1 MVLFI
6 VLYLLA
12 LNCIVDHMIILLQQ
26 TTFICV
32 VAVGSCRPDWNE
44 IAPELMHQA
53 VVYVDTKE
61 AAVKES
67 GDIIKSGVGIVNI
80 EQYPHFSSSQ
90 SSSLN
95 IFYWIAMV
103 SLLPV
108 GKSSLV
114 VFFWLKHLLGIILGV
129 VVIGIHTELVIWLQ
143 HFL

>member
-26 TTFICV
+26 TTFIRV

-95 IFYWIAMV
+95 IFYWIAIV

-114 VFFWLKHLLGIILGV
+114 VFLFD
-129 VVIGIHTELVIWLQ
+129 
-143 HFL
+143 